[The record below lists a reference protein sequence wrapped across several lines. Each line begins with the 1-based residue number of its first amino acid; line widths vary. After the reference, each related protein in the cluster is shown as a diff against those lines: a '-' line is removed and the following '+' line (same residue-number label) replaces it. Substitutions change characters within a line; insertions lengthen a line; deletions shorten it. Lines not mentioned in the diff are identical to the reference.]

1 MENNIN
7 ASVFLFNM
15 NITKEQL
22 KKIKEFTTEFY
33 KGLDKYHNIEHMKK
47 AVEIAEFIAKKENA
61 DVELARLGAM
71 IHQFHIDMDKFESFL
86 KGNVK
91 EEVKSKLL
99 EIAGFRAHRAE
110 NKDVCKEAK
119 IAYDADGLQ
128 LIGPKGVLREITC
141 NLEVRGKPFDK
152 SVEDA
157 RKIEKLFYDNLQ
169 TKTGKEIA
177 EKQYQITKKFWEMY
191 DKEIFQ

>member
-1 MENNIN
+1 MEK
-7 ASVFLFNM
+7 
-15 NITKEQL
+15 T
-22 KKIKEFTTEFY
+22 
-33 KGLDKYHNIEHMKK
+33 
-47 AVEIAEFIAKKENA
+47 VEIAEFIAKKENA

-71 IHQFHIDMDKFESFL
+71 IHQFHFDMDKFENFL
-86 KGNVK
+86 KDNIY
-91 EEVKSKLL
+91 EEVKDKLL
-99 EIAGFRAHRAE
+99 EIAGFRAHRTE

-128 LIGPKGVLREITC
+128 VIGPKGVLREIVC
-141 NLEVRGKPFDK
+141 NLEVRGNPFDR

-177 EKQYQITKKFWEMY
+177 EKQYQISRKFWEVY
-191 DKEIFQ
+191 DEEIFQ